1 MNDLTELIGGNIDKT
16 KIENFEN
23 YQGIYGDMETSR
35 ECITD
40 TSTKL
45 VY

>member
-1 MNDLTELIGGNIDKT
+1 MDKT

-23 YQGIYGDMETSR
+23 YQGICEDMETYR